1 MKARIL
7 YLVLPLLGAL
17 GLGLLYAA
25 QGPSIS
31 HAVLTGVSVS
41 AFAAAALGSV
51 LAATAFGK
59 GDYLRGAWALMA
71 LCYGLLLLDTAIFGA
86 ANGAVQ
92 RETSTFEAVTSG
104 SLTLIANVATVAA
117 LAWVARAWRV
127 AGLDLQVSRGA
138 FIGAVV
144 AAVVVSL
151 ALVSRG
157 LLNDVTELLGG
168 KLDALQGVASSLGD
182 VAATALLVPMLL
194 TALSLRGGS
203 LAWPWGLLTAS
214 TVLWLGVDAVDLIS
228 SATGA
233 QASSMLPLEEACRF
247 GACLLQ
253 LTAGL
258 AQRDA
263 VTSA

>member
-1 MKARIL
+1 MKARWR

-17 GLGLLYAA
+17 GLGLFYAA
-25 QGPSIS
+25 QGIS
-31 HAVLTGVSVS
+31 QSVLTFVSAG
-41 AFAAAALGSV
+41 AFAAAAIGSV
-51 LAATAFGK
+51 LAATAFSK

-71 LCYGLLLLDTAIFGA
+71 LCYGLLLLDTALFGA
-86 ANGAVQ
+86 ANAAHQ
-92 RETSTFEAVTSG
+92 RETSTFEALTSG
-104 SLTLIANVATVAA
+104 SLTIIANLATVLA

-138 FIGAVV
+138 FIFSVLG
-144 AAVVVSL
+144 AVVVSL
-151 ALVSRG
+151 ALVG
-157 LLNDVTELLGG
+157 PGFMNDFAELWAG
-168 KLDALQGVASSLGD
+168 KLDALQGLASALGD
-182 VAATALLVPMLL
+182 VVATALLVPMLL

-214 TVLWLGVDAVDLIS
+214 TVLWLGVDAVEVLS
-228 SATGA
+228 SAAGVQPSA
-233 QASSMLPLEEACRF
+233 MLPVEEACRF